1 MKAMGS
7 CLTNKYAE
15 GYPRKRYYGGCEI
28 VDEVEQLA
36 IDRAK
41 MLMKETPGTR
51 ADQLERYLD
60 MAKSSM
66 ESDKNIQ
73 SLIDAGIKSGMSRE
87 SAEKLAKGL
96 REAIDVEDII
106 PRNVTDETILE
117 LEQMLKN
124 LRTKGRKLNATGGR
138 VSLSSG
144 GVAGML
150 GE

>member
-1 MKAMGS
+1 
-7 CLTNKYAE
+7 
-15 GYPRKRYYGGCEI
+15 
-28 VDEVEQLA
+28 
-36 IDRAK
+36 
-41 MLMKETPGTR
+41 MKETPGTR

-60 MAKSSM
+60 MAKASK

-73 SLIDAGIKSGMSRE
+73 SMIGAGIKSGMSKE

>member
-1 MKAMGS
+1 MSGSYLMKVMNPKAYKKRIDDP
-7 CLTNKYAE
+7 NIV
-15 GYPRKRYYGGCEI
+15 RKWHPDSGL
-28 VDEVEQLA
+28 LA

-96 REAIDVEDII
+96 REAIDVEDLIT
-106 PRNVTDETILE
+106 RNVTDKTILE

-124 LRTKGRKLNATGGR
+124 LKTKDRKLNATGG
-138 VSLSSG
+138 L
-144 GVAGML
+144 AGML